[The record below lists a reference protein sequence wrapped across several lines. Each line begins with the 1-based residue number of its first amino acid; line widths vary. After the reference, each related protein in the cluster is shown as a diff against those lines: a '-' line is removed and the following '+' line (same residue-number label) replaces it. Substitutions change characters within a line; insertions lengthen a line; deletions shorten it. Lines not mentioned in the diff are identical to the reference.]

1 MSNDKA
7 SCLSIKEYAQLRGKT
22 VQAVYQQMKRKENAA
37 ALEGHVFMQRVGNK
51 DVKYLDEVAV
61 EILDTSSYSTTTIIE
76 KEDLKDEL
84 VAVTEDR
91 DQLQKK
97 LIFQEGRISA
107 LQDQLEEKERQL
119 RALAAPQERIEA
131 LELQNASLSA
141 DKEYFKTK
149 LAEDEEQH
157 QRALKRVSDD
167 LEIQKNVAIDA
178 IKERTEAEEYAK
190 ALEDWTNLPWL
201 KRIRTPKPIREH
213 KE

>member
-7 SCLSIKEYAQLRGKT
+7 SSLSIKEYAQLKGKT

-37 ALEGHVFMQRVGNK
+37 ALEGHVFFRRIGNK
-51 DVKYLDEVAV
+51 DVKYLDEIAM
-61 EILDTSSYSTTTIIE
+61 EILDNSSYSTTTIIE

-91 DQLQKK
+91 DRLQKQ

-131 LELQNASLSA
+131 LEAQKASLSA

-149 LAEDEEQH
+149 LAQDEEMH
-157 QRALKRVSDD
+157 QKALKRVSDD
-167 LEIQKNVAIDA
+167 LEIERKVAIDA
-178 IKERTEAEEYAK
+178 IKERTEAEEYARGW
-190 ALEDWTNLPWL
+190 EEWTSLPWL
-201 KRIRTPKPIREH
+201 KRIRTPKPVREH